1 MYSNVRAHTLAS
13 RLQIVPGFSVEYVL
27 LDSVIV
33 SFQLDY
39 NTLKLLDLLQLC
51 VLHVFMCIWC
61 LVDSQVNLV
70 EYDVLRMKHCTSH
83 IMQLTWWLCQRT

>member
-1 MYSNVRAHTLAS
+1 M
-13 RLQIVPGFSVEYVL
+13 EYVL

-51 VLHVFMCIWC
+51 VLHVFICIWFV
-61 LVDSQVNLV
+61 VDSQVNLV
-70 EYDVLRMKHCTSH
+70 VCVVLRMKHCTSH
-83 IMQLTWWLCQRT
+83 IMQLT